1 MADSPAANG
10 HALNRNSRTLVG
22 GVSRAGARAMFKATG
37 LGDED
42 LEKPLIAIANTWTE
56 VGPCNIHLRRLAT
69 KVKEGI
75 RAAGGTP
82 LEFNTVTIND
92 GITMGTAGM
101 KASLISREMIA
112 DSIEL
117 VTRANYFDG
126 IVALCSC
133 DKTIPGT
140 IMGLIRLNI
149 PGLVLYGGT
158 ILPGDLDGEPQDIVS
173 VYEAIG
179 AYSAG
184 KIPEERLKQVEDVA
198 CPGPGACGGQYTAN
212 TMANI
217 SQILGLCPMGFADIP
232 AVDEQK
238 DEVARQ
244 AGEIV
249 LRLVA
254 EDLRPDQLVTRKS
267 LENSIAASTST
278 VGSTNSILHTLAFS
292 REAGIEFTLDDIE
305 AISRRT
311 PVIADMRPT
320 GRYVA
325 LDMYRAGGLRLL
337 AQRLIEGGLI
347 DGSTPTVTGRTLGEE
362 AAEAQETPGQD
373 VIVSLDAPLKETGGL
388 TVLRGNLAPDGAAV
402 KLKGIEP
409 LRHRGPARVFDSE
422 EDAFVAIDNQEIRP
436 GDVVVIRYEG
446 PVGGPGMREMLQTT
460 AALVGQGLGQD
471 VMMVTDGRFS
481 GGTRGLMI
489 GHVAPEAMLGGPLGL
504 LQEGDIIS
512 VDVEARSIDVELD
525 DEELARRRA
534 EWRAPAPH
542 FTTGVMAKYART
554 AAQADDGAAT
564 NIVPLREKV
573 R

>member
-1 MADSPAANG
+1 MADSTAVNG
-10 HALNRNSRTLVG
+10 RALNENSRTLVG

-184 KIPEERLKQVEDVA
+184 KIPAERLKQVEDVA

-254 EDLRPDQLVTRKS
+254 EDLRPDRLVTRKS

-278 VGSTNSILHTLAFS
+278 VGSTNSILHTLAFA

-337 AQRLIEGGLI
+337 AQRLIDGGLI

-362 AAEAQETPGQD
+362 AAGAQETPGQD

-446 PVGGPGMREMLQTT
+446 PSGGPGMREMLGVT
-460 AALVGQGLGQD
+460 AAIVGAGLGES
-471 VMMVTDGRFS
+471 VALLTDGRFS
-481 GGTRGLMI
+481 GATRGMMA
-489 GHVAPEAMLGGPLGL
+489 GHVAPEAARGGPIALVRDGDTIL
-504 LQEGDIIS
+504 FDERNRKLQLEVSDG
-512 VDVEARSIDVELD
+512 ELQARM
-525 DEELARRRA
+525 A
-534 EWRAPAPH
+534 EWQAPEPR
-542 FTTGVMAKYART
+542 FKSGVMAKYARLVSS
-554 AAQADDGAAT
+554 AAT
-564 NIVPLREKV
+564 GAVTH
-573 R
+573 